1 MKKSIKLK
9 KLDLYLIKSF
19 IGPLLVTFIIA
30 IFVLLM
36 QFLWSYIDEL
46 AGKGLSISVILQLMF
61 YASATF
67 VPMSLP
73 LAILLSSLMTYGNLG
88 ENYEIIAAKASGIS
102 LWKLMKPLAIV
113 SILLACFTFY
123 FSNTILPKANLKMM
137 SLLRDVRE
145 QKPTLNIREGIF
157 NKDLD
162 NYVIKVEKKHKD
174 GKHVENII
182 IYDHSDF
189 GPALR
194 ITTAQS
200 GIMETTPD
208 ERYLIFTLFNGMSYV
223 ELREN
228 RDDYIRIPLQRIYFD
243 EQVLHIDLSSF
254 AFQRSDPSILK
265 EHYKMLNLSQL
276 KYYIDSLDR
285 DLKNLIENH
294 TNMLLMTFNNFWI
307 YVANDSNF
315 KPMQNITVNTFD
327 SLINLL
333 DDDSHREMYRSASE
347 HVLNNMNMIDNQAEL
362 YRSIKKSKTY
372 YEIEWHRKFTLS
384 LTCLLLFFIGAPLG
398 AIIRKGGMGFPLVV
412 SVIVF
417 VLYYII
423 TILFEK
429 TAKNMLISPFLG
441 MWLPTFILLTFG
453 LWISIKTIKDSP
465 LMKADAWIKKIN
477 NINQYFKKLF
487 KIKNNNKWH

>member
-174 GKHVENII
+174 GKTC
-182 IYDHSDF
+182 
-189 GPALR
+189 R
-194 ITTAQS
+194 
-200 GIMETTPD
+200 
-208 ERYLIFTLFNGMSYV
+208 
-223 ELREN
+223 
-228 RDDYIRIPLQRIYFD
+228 
-243 EQVLHIDLSSF
+243 
-254 AFQRSDPSILK
+254 
-265 EHYKMLNLSQL
+265 
-276 KYYIDSLDR
+276 KY
-285 DLKNLIENH
+285 
-294 TNMLLMTFNNFWI
+294 
-307 YVANDSNF
+307 
-315 KPMQNITVNTFD
+315 
-327 SLINLL
+327 
-333 DDDSHREMYRSASE
+333 
-347 HVLNNMNMIDNQAEL
+347 
-362 YRSIKKSKTY
+362 
-372 YEIEWHRKFTLS
+372 
-384 LTCLLLFFIGAPLG
+384 
-398 AIIRKGGMGFPLVV
+398 
-412 SVIVF
+412 
-417 VLYYII
+417 
-423 TILFEK
+423 
-429 TAKNMLISPFLG
+429 
-441 MWLPTFILLTFG
+441 
-453 LWISIKTIKDSP
+453 
-465 LMKADAWIKKIN
+465 N
-477 NINQYFKKLF
+477 NI
-487 KIKNNNKWH
+487 